1 MQSLRDKAREL
12 VSIAEGEFL
21 KKEAVIL
28 ALRRELE
35 ETRIKLFA
43 KEARSRLGGRPPACE
58 GCIYRVL
65 ALKNLK
71 ETEAGDPGCQ
81 LKTGKPPA

>member
-12 VSIAEGEFL
+12 VSIAEGELL

-35 ETRIKLFA
+35 ETRVKLFA
-43 KEARSRLGGRPPACE
+43 KEARLGGRPPACE

-65 ALKNLK
+65 ALKGLE